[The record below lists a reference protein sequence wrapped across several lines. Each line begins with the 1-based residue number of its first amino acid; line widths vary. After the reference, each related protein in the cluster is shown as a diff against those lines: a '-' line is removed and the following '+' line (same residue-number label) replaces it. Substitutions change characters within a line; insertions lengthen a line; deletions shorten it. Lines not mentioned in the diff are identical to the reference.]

1 MMYLALMALLLAGLA
16 WLGWRLWH
24 SPYRRAAMAG
34 LAAGAVV
41 VLLLPFFYGFLFGFT
56 FLHGS
61 ARPGFEAGF
70 YCAVLAVWFLAPM
83 VLPLAM
89 LGGVAWQR
97 LRHRRVDGPRIPW
110 RHLSRTSP

>member
-24 SPYRRAAMAG
+24 SRYRRAAMLG
-34 LAAGAVV
+34 LAAGGVL
-41 VLLLPFFYGFLFGFT
+41 VLLPPFVYGWLFGFT

-61 ARPGFEAGF
+61 AQPGIEAGF
-70 YCAVLAVWFLAPM
+70 FCAALAAWFLAPV

-89 LGGVAWQR
+89 LAGVGWQR
-97 LRHRRVDGPRIPW
+97 LRQGSSTTEATLPAP
-110 RHLSRTSP
+110 

>member
-1 MMYLALMALLLAGLA
+1 MYLLLMALLLAGLA

-24 SPYRRAAMAG
+24 SRYRRAAMGG
-34 LAAGAVV
+34 LAAGVV
-41 VLLLPFFYGFLFGFT
+41 LVLLLPFVYGFLFGFT

-70 YCAVLAVWFLAPM
+70 YCAALAVWFLAPI

-89 LGGVAWQR
+89 LAGAGWQR
-97 LRHRRVDGPRIPW
+97 LRRR
-110 RHLSRTSP
+110 SPPTEVAAPTP